1 MAKRILAITKQES
14 IFSGIEIEK
23 QGSGFFAG
31 VSVDLSSG
39 EALDSAC
46 READEIYLN
55 TVFPSEI
62 YGVDSFPKVKK
73 KYLPKL
79 LFQNILEKSY
89 HTDNIEIKHKI
100 LGKIKDDAGI
110 EKQSV
115 AYVAIEQ
122 NEINDLLVD
131 FKKFNRKV
139 KLITPIPVSLAKIV
153 SNVDSLESD
162 FIIVLIGELG
172 SIIIIAAPDGVVKVA
187 RDIPVGIQESDM
199 VVEDDTEQ
207 LASRIEKEMN
217 RTVAFFKTEFRESEP
232 KTAYIFSDRKL
243 IKSLSQ
249 NFISDDNREYR
260 FSLNTSL
267 VQNYS
272 ETEFIENIQTL
283 SSVLAPSEFNF
294 LKKKKRKFEFEKII
308 YYPAI
313 VICAACIAGLFF
325 FNYQLT
331 NNISIQQNILM
342 QKYEKA
348 KVLKNQVIM
357 LGNKIGK
364 LSPLKGWNIF
374 YNQTFKNQ
382 VAWDMIFSEL
392 AQKTPPNI
400 ILKSLE
406 IDLDNKDKFKA
417 AIEGDVI
424 AVNWQEG
431 LESLRE
437 FGSKVEAS
445 KEFST
450 IDIKYTPESMDKKR
464 KNFYFS
470 LGLEIRKYAL

>member
-31 VSVDLSSG
+31 ISVDLSSG
-39 EALDSAC
+39 EALHSAC
-46 READEIYLN
+46 READEIYIN

-89 HTDNIEIKHKI
+89 HTDDIEIKYKI
-100 LGKIKDDAGI
+100 LDKIKDDAGI

-122 NEINDLLVD
+122 NEINELLVD

-217 RTVAFFKTEFRESEP
+217 RTVTFFKTEFRESEP

-249 NFISDDNREYR
+249 NFISDDNIEYR
-260 FSLNTSL
+260 FSLQTSL
-267 VQNYS
+267 IQNYS
-272 ETEFIENIQTL
+272 ETEFVENIQTL

-294 LKKKKRKFEFEKII
+294 LKKEKRKFEFEKMI

-313 VICAACIAGLFF
+313 AICAACIAGLFF
-325 FNYQLT
+325 LNYQLT
-331 NNISIQQNILM
+331 NNISKQQNILM

-348 KVLKNQVIM
+348 KILKSQVTM
-357 LGNKIGK
+357 LENNIGK
-364 LSPLKGWNIF
+364 LSPLKDWNIF
-374 YNQTFKNQ
+374 YNQTVENQ
-382 VAWDMIFSEL
+382 VAWNMIFSKL
-392 AQKTPPNI
+392 AHR
-400 ILKSLE
+400 SL
-406 IDLDNKDKFKA
+406 FHRA
-417 AIEGDVI
+417 
-424 AVNWQEG
+424 Q
-431 LESLRE
+431 
-437 FGSKVEAS
+437 
-445 KEFST
+445 
-450 IDIKYTPESMDKKR
+450 
-464 KNFYFS
+464 
-470 LGLEIRKYAL
+470 